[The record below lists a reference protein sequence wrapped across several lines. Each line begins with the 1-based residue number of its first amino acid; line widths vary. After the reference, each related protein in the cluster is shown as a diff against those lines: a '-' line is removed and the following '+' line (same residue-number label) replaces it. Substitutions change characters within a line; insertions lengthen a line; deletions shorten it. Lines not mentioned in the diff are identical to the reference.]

1 MQVWPDTIEGLCS
14 RIRHMIL
21 EREADSMSRR
31 RPSAADIQE
40 ADELKKIL
48 RLVQRAYVQA
58 VPDWKSE

>member
-1 MQVWPDTIEGLCS
+1 
-14 RIRHMIL
+14 MIL